1 MADAVSKGVIEGFI
15 SRLRYPQ
22 LFFVL
27 AALFVVDLFVPDLIP
42 FADEL
47 LLGLLTALVGRMR
60 KPRAERD
67 DSDKRPPM
75 KNVTPS
81 EER

>member
-60 KPRAERD
+60 KPRPERD
-67 DSDKRPPM
+67 SDDRPPM

-81 EER
+81 EEP